1 MDEWVPVIKN
11 TNKGIVRIVL
21 YCEGEIVS
29 EGTGTIISATG
40 IVLTAWH
47 VVETCNYYVKKKR
60 IILCLFLQ
68 LKGDSYINC
77 ALLSF
82 LSGCL

>member
-11 TNKGIVRIVL
+11 TNKSIVRIVL

-47 VVETCNYYVKKKR
+47 VVETCNYYVNEKKDYSSLVFR
-60 IILCLFLQ
+60 S
-68 LKGDSYINC
+68 LKQPKSTRNNH
-77 ALLSF
+77 L
-82 LSGCL
+82 

>member
-11 TNKGIVRIVL
+11 TNKSIVRIVL

-47 VVETCNYYVKKKR
+47 VVETCFY
-60 IILCLFLQ
+60 
-68 LKGDSYINC
+68 S
-77 ALLSF
+77 
-82 LSGCL
+82 